1 MPGMI
6 LVWHPSESVIVR
18 INGLIIGH
26 FRFFS
31 FLRFSII
38 CVLCWYDKTLRMKK
52 LNKILKHGPLT
63 NHQNN

>member
-26 FRFFS
+26 FRFF
-31 FLRFSII
+31 FFFAVLNNL
-38 CVLCWYDKTLRMKK
+38 CVMLVR
-52 LNKILKHGPLT
+52 
-63 NHQNN
+63 